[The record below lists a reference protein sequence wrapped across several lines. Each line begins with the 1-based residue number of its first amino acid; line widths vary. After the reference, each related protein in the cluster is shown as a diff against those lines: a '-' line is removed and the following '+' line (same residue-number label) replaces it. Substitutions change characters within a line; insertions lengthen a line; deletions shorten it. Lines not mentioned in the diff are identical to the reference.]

1 MAQNELYHYGVKGMK
16 WGQRKAVD
24 PADVKASRRTRRLA
38 KALDRQRNVAKS
50 WDDAGAITDKRGKT
64 IYSKSEVKEIRDAAY
79 ERVKK
84 MEVKLLKSQ
93 MRDQINAGESAV
105 GRLYNKVTGADKYE
119 ADMLYDLNKRSR
131 VNKKYS

>member
-1 MAQNELYHYGVKGMK
+1 MANYYLQHHGVKGMK
-16 WGQRKAVD
+16 WGVRKAVD
-24 PADVKASRRTRRLA
+24 PANVPASRRTRRLQ

-50 WDDAGAITDKRGKT
+50 WDDTSAITDKRGKT

-84 MEVKLLKSQ
+84 MEVKVLKSQ
-93 MRDQINAGESAV
+93 MRDQINAGESVV
-105 GRLYNKVTGADKYE
+105 GRLYNKVTGADKIQ
-119 ADMLYDLNKRSR
+119 ADIQYDLDKRSR